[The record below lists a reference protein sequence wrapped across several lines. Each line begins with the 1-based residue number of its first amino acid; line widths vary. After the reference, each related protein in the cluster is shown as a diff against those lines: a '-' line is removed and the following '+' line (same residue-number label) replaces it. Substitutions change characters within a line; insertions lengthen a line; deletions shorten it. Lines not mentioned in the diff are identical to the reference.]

1 MKKNEIPQEAL
12 EMLSDNRGDE
22 DEQLDTDFACEDFPE
37 PKLAEDAVG

>member
-1 MKKNEIPQEAL
+1 MKDKVNQEAL

-22 DEQLDTDFACEDFPE
+22 DEQLETDFTCEDFPE